1 VHIVFIPFINVKII
15 AFWDVTPS
23 HLHTDT
29 NILEE
34 DDASIFR
41 ANVSSTW
48 RMEQKIP
55 PRCCY
60 ISIKL
65 CGIMS
70 QRH

>member
-1 VHIVFIPFINVKII
+1 VYIVSISLINVKIV
-15 AFWDVTPS
+15 AFRDVTSS
-23 HLHTDT
+23 HLQTGT

-34 DDASIFR
+34 DAASIFR
-41 ANVSSTW
+41 ANASSTW
-48 RMEQKIP
+48 GMGQKIP

-60 ISIKL
+60 VSTKL